1 MTVPRGPGISRVASS
16 TSSGRVVILRF
27 LDADGDPIF
36 IRADAILGISVGF
49 TDRIGPDLKRVRVKG
64 THVHVRSGTLP
75 VYDDYERVLEL
86 WLAAT
91 GSELLMEPADHEL
104 HFRFTE
110 PAP

>member
-1 MTVPRGPGISRVASS
+1 
-16 TSSGRVVILRF
+16 
-27 LDADGDPIF
+27 LDADGDLVF
-36 IRADAILGISVGF
+36 IRADAILGVSVGF
-49 TDRIGPDLKRVRVKG
+49 GYSNKDGEQQRITATIVHLGSGPLV
-64 THVHVRSGTLP
+64 

>member
-1 MTVPRGPGISRVASS
+1 
-16 TSSGRVVILRF
+16 VILRF

-75 VYDDYERVLEL
+75 VYEDYDDVLSM
-86 WLAAT
+86 WQAAT
-91 GSELLMEPADHEL
+91 GAELIV
-104 HFRFTE
+104 E